1 MNQAKKSWE
10 RLSDE
15 EKYKAKNELIT
26 FFERSRNEKIGV
38 IASEELLNF
47 FLEHIGSKLYSKGVA
62 DARKTIDYRLD
73 ELKYDLEDLM
83 D

>member
-15 EKYKAKNELIT
+15 EKRIAKKELIT
-26 FFERSRNEKIGV
+26 FFEKNRNEKIGV
-38 IASEELLNF
+38 VAAEALLNF

-62 DARKTIDYRLD
+62 DARKTMEYRLD
-73 ELKYDLEDLM
+73 ELKYDLDDLV